1 MNDRVR
7 WVPSESLARMNCLNV
22 RVMLRDIALTVIVM
36 AGAAVFASCVM
47 AQTLTQ
53 PNPPNKPSPPPSK
66 KSRTTA
72 HNEESCSAFGAG
84 FVKVPGTDACVRIGG
99 WVTME
104 GTSR

>member
-1 MNDRVR
+1 MPSDGLDRMKCMNDR
-7 WVPSESLARMNCLNV
+7 ARLT
-22 RVMLRDIALTVIVM
+22 LRDLAL
-36 AGAAVFASCVM
+36 AAAVTAAAAVVVPCAM
-47 AQTLTQ
+47 AQTLIQ

-72 HNEESCSAFGAG
+72 HHEESCSAFGAG